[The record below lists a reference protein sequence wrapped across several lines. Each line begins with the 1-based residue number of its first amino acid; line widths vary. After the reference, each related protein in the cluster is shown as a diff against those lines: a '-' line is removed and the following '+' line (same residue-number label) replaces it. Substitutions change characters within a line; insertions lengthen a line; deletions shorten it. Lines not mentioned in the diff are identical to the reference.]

1 MQTYK
6 NIDGYIAA
14 QPPEYRASLEKIRQ
28 TIRKAAPEAEE
39 YIGYGMP
46 GFKMGWTLVYFAL
59 FSKHIGF
66 YPGASWVANFKK
78 ELSDY
83 KTSKGAIQFPLD
95 NPVPFDIIKNIT
107 EFRVGENREKS
118 WKKRKQ

>member
-6 NIDGYIAA
+6 NIDDYITA
-14 QPPEYRASLEKIRQ
+14 QPVEYRASLEKIRQ
-28 TIRKAAPEAEE
+28 TIKKAAPEAEE

-46 GFKMGWTLVYFAL
+46 GFKMGGTLVYFAL

-78 ELSDY
+78 ELRDY

-95 NPVPFDIIKNIT
+95 NPIPFDIIKKIT
-107 EFRVGENREKS
+107 KLRVEENREKMWS
-118 WKKRKQ
+118 KKKK

>member
-1 MQTYK
+1 MDTYAD
-6 NIDGYIAA
+6 IDNYIAA
-14 QPPEYRASLEKIRQ
+14 QTAEYRANLEKIRQ

-66 YPGASWVANFKK
+66 YPGASGVAHFQK
-78 ELSDY
+78 ELSEY

-95 NPVPFDIIKNIT
+95 KPIPFDIIKKIT
-107 EFRVGENREKS
+107 EFRAEENREKL
-118 WKKRKQ
+118 WKKK

>member
-1 MQTYK
+1 MQTYN
-6 NIDGYIAA
+6 NIDDYISA
-14 QPPEYRASLEKIRQ
+14 QPKEYRASLEKIRQ
-28 TIRKAAPEAEE
+28 TIKKAAPEAEE

-66 YPGASWVANFKK
+66 YPGASGVANFKK
-78 ELSDY
+78 ELSGY

-95 NPVPFDIIKNIT
+95 KPIPFDSIKKIT
-107 EFRVGENREKS
+107 EFRVEENREKL
-118 WKKRKQ
+118 WKKK

>member
-6 NIDGYIAA
+6 NIDDYITA
-14 QPPEYRASLEKIRQ
+14 QPVEYRASLEKIRQ
-28 TIRKAAPEAEE
+28 AIKKAAPEAEE

-46 GFKMGWTLVYFAL
+46 GFKMGGTLVYFAL
-59 FSKHIGF
+59 FSKHFGF

-78 ELSDY
+78 ELRDY

-95 NPVPFDIIKNIT
+95 NPIPFDIIKKIT
-107 EFRVGENREKS
+107 KLRVEENREKMWS
-118 WKKRKQ
+118 KKKK